1 VRSLRTAKIIP
12 HQRNNEIPQAANRV
26 LRYVPNRVRAA
37 DRVVGA
43 ERNSRGSYFGSRG
56 GSATEY
62 KIVAENVGPRDKRTI
77 ELGANI
83 AGAGAAIEVNVIRRT
98 NAVVCEL
105 KPLFSLPSGRI
116 YPLTMVRGT
125 KLENDLTKSLDAAK
139 AARASLFNLQTTLSG
154 LQSDL
159 RSAQS
164 AICGNGN
171 TAGETAAGRTQALAA
186 ASSLRSQIT
195 STNRKIAAA
204 ERLSNQE
211 QEIQVDLSAI
221 HQIGSYAKTIV
232 SVAKVSVRIHCGDT
246 TIPATVK

>member
-1 VRSLRTAKIIP
+1 
-12 HQRNNEIPQAANRV
+12 
-26 LRYVPNRVRAA
+26 VPNRVRAA

-125 KLENDLTKSLDAAK
+125 KLDNDLTKSLDAAK

-186 ASSLRSQIT
+186 ASRLRSQIT